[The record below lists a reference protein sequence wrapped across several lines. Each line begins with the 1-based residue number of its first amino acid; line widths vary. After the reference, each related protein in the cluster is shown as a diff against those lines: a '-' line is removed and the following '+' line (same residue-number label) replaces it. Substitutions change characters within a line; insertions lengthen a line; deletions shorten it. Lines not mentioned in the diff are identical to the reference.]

1 MKRFDLWKL
10 SLLNVF
16 SSPVRSM
23 LTVLGFSIGVGAILA
38 VLTLGEA
45 GKMQVQNEMGRLSI
59 DRIWVTAAEGSYLTR
74 GTGDWLTQTTG
85 AETDELVYLPF
96 NLRTGDGQTAPVV
109 AIGCDRKYLL
119 DALLPEG
126 RMLWPL
132 EWQQTQPPVLIGE
145 ELARQMSISAGDVVT
160 LSQKS
165 YEVCGVIAASQGVA
179 SVPLE
184 SSVVLPIDAAC
195 ALTHGIIHE
204 VQLRA
209 PENVSLERAQRM
221 AVQALGLR
229 GVDVDATTLQIQM
242 EAASSVILTFV
253 NVLKWVAMVCILVG
267 GIGVMNI
274 LLVSVRERRREIG
287 VMKSMGTTPVQIC
300 ALFLSEALVYAVIGG
315 ILGIFLGLGLI
326 DAAGRSIELAARAS
340 LSDCAVVFACAM
352 GTGLLFGV
360 LPAFHASLL
369 TCVDALREE

>member
-59 DRIWVTAAEGSYLTR
+59 DRIWLTSADGSYLTR
-74 GTGDWLTQTTG
+74 GTGDWLTKITG

-132 EWQQTQPPVLIGE
+132 EWHQTQPPVLIGE

-160 LSQKS
+160 LSKKS

-242 EAASSVILTFV
+242 EAASSVIFTFV

-315 ILGIFLGLGLI
+315 VLGIFLGLGLT

-360 LPAFHASLL
+360 LPAFRASLL

>member
-1 MKRFDLWKL
+1 M
-10 SLLNVF
+10 
-16 SSPVRSM
+16 
-23 LTVLGFSIGVGAILA
+23 
-38 VLTLGEA
+38 
-45 GKMQVQNEMGRLSI
+45 
-59 DRIWVTAAEGSYLTR
+59 
-74 GTGDWLTQTTG
+74 LTQTTG

-209 PENVSLERAQRM
+209 PENVSLERAQRL
-221 AVQALGLR
+221 AVQGLGLR

-242 EAASSVILTFV
+242 EAASSVIFTFV

-300 ALFLSEALVYAVIGG
+300 AL
-315 ILGIFLGLGLI
+315 
-326 DAAGRSIELAARAS
+326 S
-340 LSDCAVVFACAM
+340 LS
-352 GTGLLFGV
+352 
-360 LPAFHASLL
+360 
-369 TCVDALREE
+369 